1 MHGLVVLVFFFIVWG
16 GWYRQLI
23 AAFAP
28 AVSLRLRLV
37 TGLIPLAAF
46 SAFAGLFLR
55 YADASALE
63 DDFWCLAFPVT
74 GAFSLRFTV
83 LLLAGLQLQFPTE
96 ITERNNPAPLPAFA
110 GALLGV
116 AALNVGSNLGRGDE
130 AYTTLFPL
138 ALASALW
145 VAFAV
150 LIAACTPLL
159 STTVTDRRTTASVQ
173 LGAVWLTAGLILARA
188 AAGDWISFTA
198 TTLDILGALPALL
211 LLLAAARWFKHL
223 ALLLLAC
230 LALTALALWLPHLSS
245 WHLP

>member
-1 MHGLVVLVFFFIVWG
+1 MHGLVVLVLFLIVWG
-16 GWYRQLI
+16 SWYRKLI

-55 YADASALE
+55 YADASALK
-63 DDFWCLAFPVT
+63 DDFWCLAFPVI
-74 GAFSLRFTV
+74 GALCLRLTV
-83 LLLAGLQLQFPTE
+83 LLLDGLQLQLPAD
-96 ITERNNPAPLPAFA
+96 ITGRNNPASLPAFA

-138 ALASALW
+138 ALTSALW

-150 LIAACTPLL
+150 LLAACTPLL
-159 STTVTDRRTTASVQ
+159 SATVTDRRITASVQ
-173 LGAVWLTAGLILARA
+173 LGAVWLTSGLILARA
-188 AAGDWISFTA
+188 AAGDWVSFSA
-198 TTLDILGALPALL
+198 TTLDLLGAMPALAVL
-211 LLLAAARWFKHL
+211 LTSARYIGRLAPLLTVCIILVVSSF
-223 ALLLLAC
+223 
-230 LALTALALWLPHLSS
+230 WLPQASA